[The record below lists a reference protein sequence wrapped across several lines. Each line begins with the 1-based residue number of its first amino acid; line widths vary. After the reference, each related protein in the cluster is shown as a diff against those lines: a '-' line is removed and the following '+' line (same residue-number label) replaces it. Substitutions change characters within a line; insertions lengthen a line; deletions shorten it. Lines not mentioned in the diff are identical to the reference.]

1 MEKRK
6 CVKTDT
12 ITVNMLIHA
21 LRDVFR
27 EEKEQGLSTKDTGD
41 LILRLAAHQE
51 KKIYLTDAECR
62 KSIQALNKLREAYIQ
77 EGRYTDCIDNRLIR
91 ILKARYRIYRGD

>member
-51 KKIYLTDAECR
+51 KKCR
-62 KSIQALNKLREAYIQ
+62 KSIQALNKLRDAYIQ